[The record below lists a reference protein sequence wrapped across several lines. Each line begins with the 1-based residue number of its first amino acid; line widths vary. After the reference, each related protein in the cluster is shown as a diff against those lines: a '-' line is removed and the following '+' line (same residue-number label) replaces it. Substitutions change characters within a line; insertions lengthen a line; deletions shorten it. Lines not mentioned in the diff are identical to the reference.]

1 MQIICKLIPIIILFV
16 SCNQNGDGDRQDL
29 ITFGPTEPEMRY
41 LAQTPPGTTAE
52 LFAPGVVSTETV
64 ELNSVFSPDGREFF
78 FTRLI
83 EGQSE
88 SAGYPGKT
96 RPILFHMLYEDGAWS
111 EVRPLMLFPDA
122 SDAWTA
128 DMTISPDGQLL
139 YFMGPH
145 PVDAEGKRSDL
156 NLWVSQRTDD
166 GWSIAEP
173 LPAPVNSEANEIYSS
188 VVADGSLYF
197 TSNRPGG
204 LAEGRSDLYRAQ
216 RLVDGGFEEPV
227 NVGAPVNSESGTG
240 DTFVAPDES
249 YMVITTTRP
258 GGYGGGDLYVSFRN
272 ADGSWGEPVNLGP
285 DVNSEDLDYCPM
297 VTPDGKYLFFS
308 RRKSDPPGS
317 GWPNVAEG
325 DVYWVDASVIER
337 LRPTE
342 GVAQKSGSRVEGVWR
357 LVEYH
362 DWNADGTE
370 IESLGNQAPGIF
382 VYTPEGNLSLHIMTQ
397 FDRPLV
403 NSETSSAELGE
414 IYRPYIGYFGTYT
427 VDYETMTIT
436 HNIEGAKLPNRIG
449 GAATRTFYFENGDLV
464 LDFTNSEGRRYYRRL
479 KRVESLR
486 GEN

>member
-1 MQIICKLIPIIILFV
+1 
-16 SCNQNGDGDRQDL
+16 
-29 ITFGPTEPEMRY
+29 MRY

-52 LFAPGVVSTETV
+52 LFAPGVVSTEAV
-64 ELNSVFSPDGREFF
+64 ELNSVFSPNGREFF

-83 EGQSE
+83 DGPDETGE
-88 SAGYPGKT
+88 YPGKS
-96 RPILFHMLYEDGAWS
+96 RPTLHHMRYEDGAWS
-111 EVRPLMLFPDA
+111 EARPLRLYPDA
-122 SDAWTA
+122 PHTWAV
-128 DMTISPDGQLL
+128 DMSVSPDGLRL

-145 PVDAEGKRSDL
+145 PVEPESKHSDL
-156 NLWVSQRTDD
+156 NLWVSRRVN
-166 GWSIAEP
+166 GEWSAAEP
-173 LPAPVNSEANEIYSS
+173 LPAPLNSEANEIYSS
-188 VVADGSLYF
+188 VAADGSLYF
-197 TSNRPGG
+197 TSSRPGG
-204 LAEGRSDLYRAQ
+204 LAKDRSDLYRAQ

-249 YMVITTTRP
+249 YMIITTTRQ
-258 GGYGGGDLYVSFRN
+258 GGYGGGDLYVSFRK

-285 DVNSEDLDYCPM
+285 EVNSEILDYCPM

-308 RRKSDPPGS
+308 RRNSNPPGS

-342 GVAQKSGSRVEGVWR
+342 GMSQKTDSRVEGVWR

-397 FDRPLV
+397 FDRPTV
-403 NSETSSAELGE
+403 NSETTNEERGE

-427 VDYETMTIT
+427 VDYEAKTIT

-449 GAATRTFYFENGDLV
+449 RSAIRTFYFDDSDLV
-464 LDFTNSEGRRYYRRL
+464 LDFTNSEGRRFYRRL

-486 GEN
+486 GEG